1 MKRGIACVVALTEIA
16 VAPIRGLAADRV
28 KDGAPFGAA
37 LAAIDGAKML
47 KDIDVLASDDF
58 EGRSPGTHG
67 EAVCYEQSHLVFQ
80 IRLEPL
86 NRLIVHAGRSPVRL
100 YPFVRFPNPSFGNT
114 PRLCFIQKTP
124 PVAG

>member
-67 EAVCYEQSHLVFQ
+67 EAVCYEQSHHRRCGFDALPKMRAGPSKSACRS
-80 IRLEPL
+80 RLQTATSGGGQESL
-86 NRLIVHAGRSPVRL
+86 S
-100 YPFVRFPNPSFGNT
+100 
-114 PRLCFIQKTP
+114 
-124 PVAG
+124 